1 MADSIRHL
9 IEEAVKSSMRERN
22 KERTSTLRMA
32 LSELKKE
39 EIDNKIE
46 LSNEDSIKILQ
57 RMIKQ
62 RKESMSQFLNAQRN
76 DLAEKEESE
85 IVILQDFLPEQM
97 SEEDINKLVIE
108 AINETDAKEPQD
120 IGKVMGFL
128 KTKIQGN
135 ADMGIVKASFLPI
148 LPQQLLQQH
157 KSSDLPQYLMNHHL

>member
-9 IEEAVKSSMRERN
+9 IEEAVKSSMKERN
-22 KERTSTLRMA
+22 KDRTSTLRMA

-76 DLAEKEESE
+76 DLAEKEELE

-108 AINETDAKEPQD
+108 AINETDAKELKD

-135 ADMGIVKASFLPI
+135 ADMGIVSKLVKEN
-148 LPQQLLQQH
+148 LQG
-157 KSSDLPQYLMNHHL
+157 

>member
-22 KERTSTLRMA
+22 KDRTSTLRMA

-46 LSNEDSIKILQ
+46 LSNEDTIKILQ

-76 DLAEKEESE
+76 DLAKKEELE

-108 AINETDAKEPQD
+108 AINETEAKEPQD

-135 ADMGIVKASFLPI
+135 ADMGVVSKLVKEN
-148 LPQQLLQQH
+148 LQG
-157 KSSDLPQYLMNHHL
+157 

>member
-22 KERTSTLRMA
+22 KDRTSTLRMA

-46 LSNEDSIKILQ
+46 LSNEGSIKILQ

-135 ADMGIVKASFLPI
+135 ADMGVVSKLVKEN
-148 LPQQLLQQH
+148 LQG
-157 KSSDLPQYLMNHHL
+157 

>member
-22 KERTSTLRMA
+22 KDRTSTLRMA

-97 SEEDINKLVIE
+97 SMDDINKLVIE
-108 AINETDAKEPQD
+108 AINETDAKEAQD

-135 ADMGIVKASFLPI
+135 ADMGIVSKLVKEN
-148 LPQQLLQQH
+148 LQG
-157 KSSDLPQYLMNHHL
+157 

>member
-22 KERTSTLRMA
+22 KDRTSTLRMA

-97 SEEDINKLVIE
+97 SEDDINTLVIE
-108 AINETDAKEPQD
+108 AINESDAKEPQD
-120 IGKVMGFL
+120 IGNVMGFL

-135 ADMGIVKASFLPI
+135 ADMGVVSKLVKENL
-148 LPQQLLQQH
+148 
-157 KSSDLPQYLMNHHL
+157 KG

>member
-22 KERTSTLRMA
+22 KDRTSTLRMA

-108 AINETDAKEPQD
+108 AINETEAKEPQD

-135 ADMGIVKASFLPI
+135 ADMGIVSKLVKEN
-148 LPQQLLQQH
+148 LQG
-157 KSSDLPQYLMNHHL
+157 

>member
-9 IEEAVKSSMRERN
+9 IEEAGKSSMRERN
-22 KERTSTLRMA
+22 KDRTSTLRMA

-108 AINETDAKEPQD
+108 AINETDAKELKD
-120 IGKVMGFL
+120 IGKVMAFL

-135 ADMGIVKASFLPI
+135 ADMGIVSKLVKEN
-148 LPQQLLQQH
+148 LQG
-157 KSSDLPQYLMNHHL
+157 

>member
-22 KERTSTLRMA
+22 KDRTSTLRMA

-97 SEEDINKLVIE
+97 SEDDINKLVIE

-120 IGKVMGFL
+120 IGKVMNFL

-135 ADMGIVKASFLPI
+135 ADTGVVSKLVKEN
-148 LPQQLLQQH
+148 LQ
-157 KSSDLPQYLMNHHL
+157 N

>member
-22 KERTSTLRMA
+22 KERTATLRMA

-76 DLAEKEESE
+76 DLAEKEELE

-108 AINETDAKEPQD
+108 AINETDAKELKD

-135 ADMGIVKASFLPI
+135 ADMGVVSKLVKEN
-148 LPQQLLQQH
+148 LQ
-157 KSSDLPQYLMNHHL
+157 D

>member
-22 KERTSTLRMA
+22 KDRTSTLRMA

-46 LSNEDSIKILQ
+46 LSNEGSIKILQ

-108 AINETDAKEPQD
+108 AINETDAKEAQD

-135 ADMGIVKASFLPI
+135 ADRGVVSKLVKEN
-148 LPQQLLQQH
+148 LQG
-157 KSSDLPQYLMNHHL
+157 

>member
-22 KERTSTLRMA
+22 KDRTSTLRMA

-97 SEEDINKLVIE
+97 SVDDINKLVIE
-108 AINETDAKEPQD
+108 AINETEAKEPQD

-135 ADMGIVKASFLPI
+135 ADMGIVSKLVKEN
-148 LPQQLLQQH
+148 LQG
-157 KSSDLPQYLMNHHL
+157 

>member
-22 KERTSTLRMA
+22 KDRTSTLRMA

-76 DLAEKEESE
+76 DLAEKEELE

-97 SEEDINKLVIE
+97 GEEDINKLVIE
-108 AINETDAKEPQD
+108 AINETDAKELKD
-120 IGKVMGFL
+120 IGKVMAFL

-135 ADMGIVKASFLPI
+135 ADMGIVSKLVKEN
-148 LPQQLLQQH
+148 LQG
-157 KSSDLPQYLMNHHL
+157 

>member
-22 KERTSTLRMA
+22 KDRTSTLRMA

-97 SEEDINKLVIE
+97 SEDDINKLVIE
-108 AINETDAKEPQD
+108 AINETDAKEAQD

-135 ADMGIVKASFLPI
+135 ADMGVVSKLVKEN
-148 LPQQLLQQH
+148 LQG
-157 KSSDLPQYLMNHHL
+157 

>member
-9 IEEAVKSSMRERN
+9 IEEAVKISMRERN
-22 KERTSTLRMA
+22 KDKTSTLRMA

-46 LSNEDSIKILQ
+46 LSNEGSIKILQ

-97 SEEDINKLVIE
+97 SEDDINKLVIE

-135 ADMGIVKASFLPI
+135 ADMGIVSKVVKDN
-148 LPQQLLQQH
+148 LQG
-157 KSSDLPQYLMNHHL
+157 

>member
-22 KERTSTLRMA
+22 KDRTSTLRMA

-76 DLAEKEESE
+76 DLAEKEELE
-85 IVILQDFLPEQM
+85 ILILQDFLPEQM
-97 SEEDINKLVIE
+97 SEDDINKLVIE

-135 ADMGIVKASFLPI
+135 ANMGVVSKLVKEN
-148 LPQQLLQQH
+148 LQG
-157 KSSDLPQYLMNHHL
+157 

>member
-9 IEEAVKSSMRERN
+9 IEDAVKSSMRERN
-22 KERTSTLRMA
+22 KDRTSTLRMA

-97 SEEDINKLVIE
+97 SEDDISKLVIE

-135 ADMGIVKASFLPI
+135 ADMGVVSKLVKEN
-148 LPQQLLQQH
+148 LQG
-157 KSSDLPQYLMNHHL
+157 

>member
-9 IEEAVKSSMRERN
+9 IEEAVKSSMKERN
-22 KERTSTLRMA
+22 KDRTSTLRMA

-39 EIDNKIE
+39 EIDNKTE

-97 SEEDINKLVIE
+97 GEEDINKLVIE
-108 AINETDAKEPQD
+108 AINETDAKVLKD

-135 ADMGIVKASFLPI
+135 ADMGIVSKLVKEN
-148 LPQQLLQQH
+148 LQG
-157 KSSDLPQYLMNHHL
+157 

>member
-135 ADMGIVKASFLPI
+135 ADMGIVSKLVKEN
-148 LPQQLLQQH
+148 LQG
-157 KSSDLPQYLMNHHL
+157 

>member
-9 IEEAVKSSMRERN
+9 IEEAVRSSMRERN
-22 KERTSTLRMA
+22 KDRTSTLRMA

-76 DLAEKEESE
+76 DLAERDESE

-135 ADMGIVKASFLPI
+135 ADMGIVSKLVKEN
-148 LPQQLLQQH
+148 LQG
-157 KSSDLPQYLMNHHL
+157 

>member
-97 SEEDINKLVIE
+97 SEEDISKLVIE
-108 AINETDAKEPQD
+108 AINETDAKELKD
-120 IGKVMGFL
+120 IGKVMGYL

-135 ADMGIVKASFLPI
+135 ADMGIVSKLVKEN
-148 LPQQLLQQH
+148 LQG
-157 KSSDLPQYLMNHHL
+157 

>member
-9 IEEAVKSSMRERN
+9 IEEAVKTSMRERN

-108 AINETDAKEPQD
+108 AINETDAKELKD

-135 ADMGIVKASFLPI
+135 ADMGIVSKLVKEN
-148 LPQQLLQQH
+148 LQG
-157 KSSDLPQYLMNHHL
+157 

>member
-22 KERTSTLRMA
+22 KDRTSTLRMA

-46 LSNEDSIKILQ
+46 LSNEGSIKILQ

-108 AINETDAKEPQD
+108 AINETDAKEAQD

-135 ADMGIVKASFLPI
+135 ADMGIVSKLVKEN
-148 LPQQLLQQH
+148 LQG
-157 KSSDLPQYLMNHHL
+157 

>member
-22 KERTSTLRMA
+22 KDRTSTLRMA

-46 LSNEDSIKILQ
+46 LSNEGSIKILQ

-85 IVILQDFLPEQM
+85 ILILQDFLPEQM
-97 SEEDINKLVIE
+97 GEEDINKLVIE
-108 AINETDAKEPQD
+108 AINETEAKEPQD

-135 ADMGIVKASFLPI
+135 ADMGIVSKLVTEN
-148 LPQQLLQQH
+148 LQG
-157 KSSDLPQYLMNHHL
+157 

>member
-22 KERTSTLRMA
+22 KDRTSTLRMA

-62 RKESMSQFLNAQRN
+62 RKESMSQFVNAQRN

-108 AINETDAKEPQD
+108 AINETDAKELKD

-135 ADMGIVKASFLPI
+135 ADMGIVSKLVKEN
-148 LPQQLLQQH
+148 LQG
-157 KSSDLPQYLMNHHL
+157 

>member
-22 KERTSTLRMA
+22 KDKTSTLRMA

-108 AINETDAKEPQD
+108 AINETDAKELKD

-135 ADMGIVKASFLPI
+135 ADMGIVSKLVKEN
-148 LPQQLLQQH
+148 LQG
-157 KSSDLPQYLMNHHL
+157 

>member
-9 IEEAVKSSMRERN
+9 IEEAVKSSMREKN
-22 KERTSTLRMA
+22 KDRTSTLRMA

-62 RKESMSQFLNAQRN
+62 RKESKSQFLNAQRN

-97 SEEDINKLVIE
+97 SEDDINKLVIE

-135 ADMGIVKASFLPI
+135 ADMGVVSKLVKEN
-148 LPQQLLQQH
+148 LQ
-157 KSSDLPQYLMNHHL
+157 D

>member
-9 IEEAVKSSMRERN
+9 IEEAVKISMRERN
-22 KERTSTLRMA
+22 KDRTSTLRMA

-62 RKESMSQFLNAQRN
+62 RKESISQFLNAQRN
-76 DLAEKEESE
+76 DLVEKEESE

-108 AINETDAKEPQD
+108 AINETDAKEFKD

-135 ADMGIVKASFLPI
+135 ADMGIVSKLVKEN
-148 LPQQLLQQH
+148 LQG
-157 KSSDLPQYLMNHHL
+157 